1 MANIELAALE
11 SVKKETLKLK
21 EKYQVKA
28 GKEREKVNDVCVSI
42 QGEKCYTEDDIF
54 GWYEAG
60 YISSSQYDKYRDK
73 LRKKKETAG
82 ETDNMTKSEM
92 ICKILDNYIKSLSV
106 NIREIKIEEQEN

>member
-1 MANIELAALE
+1 MPNVEMIALE
-11 SVKKETLKLK
+11 KVKADILKLK
-21 EKYQVKA
+21 EKYQAKA
-28 GKEREKVNDVCVSI
+28 AREREKVNDVCVSI

-60 YISSSQYDKYRDK
+60 YINSNQYDKYRDK

-92 ICKILDNYIKSLSV
+92 ICKILDNYIISLSI
-106 NIREIKIEEQEN
+106 NISEVKKEE